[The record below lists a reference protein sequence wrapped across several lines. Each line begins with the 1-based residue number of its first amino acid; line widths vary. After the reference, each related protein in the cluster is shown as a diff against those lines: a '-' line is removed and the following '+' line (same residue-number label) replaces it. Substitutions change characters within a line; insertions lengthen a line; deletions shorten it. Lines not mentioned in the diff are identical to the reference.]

1 MKNIAGALLVHDDAR
16 CSHGNIGNFDCWK
29 SLLTLAKSFAVFVT
43 WIGIA
48 ARSPLLLALGLHARV
63 CGVEIDIIVVVAEK
77 DAYDRGAN
85 ICSVALDIDGIIA
98 LTVSLDPL
106 SCGPLTYAPGRVIL
120 RASLM
125 ILD

>member
-1 MKNIAGALLVHDDAR
+1 MFKLGCCMNTNTPPGVNICNLNQLQPLRTLIETDTAVMTWVRVAACGPLFIALDLETSMRRSEVHTVV
-16 CSHGNIGNFDCWK
+16 IV
-29 SLLTLAKSFAVFVT
+29 AKKEAV
-43 WIGIA
+43 
-48 ARSPLLLALGLHARV
+48 
-63 CGVEIDIIVVVAEK
+63 
-77 DAYDRGAN
+77 DRGAN
-85 ICSVALDIDGIIA
+85 ISGIAIELDGIIA